1 MRFCVRRVVLLFVS
15 LAMMAGGGLLSAAPG
30 VAAQGEV
37 CPNEAVRGESALN
50 PETQLPVSMR
60 LPDCRGYE
68 LVSPPYTEGFAV
80 TGVAAVSADG
90 SRMIAGSFGAFAGT
104 ESDPV
109 SINVQLTGG
118 GPAYEFTREGSGWV
132 ASPLDPSA
140 GRFTGGQKF
149 AGVSRDLTKTLWAAR
164 EPSESIYAQDLYVRE
179 ADGAVVKVGSM
190 VPPSVSGLPAG
201 YVGEEPGELSVVG
214 TSSDLSHVL
223 FTIRVPNPGGQ
234 SFLWP
239 GDTTSYRGGYTL
251 YEYTGTG
258 NSHPDLVGV
267 NDEGALISGCST
279 WLGGEGES
287 GDKYNAVSSD
297 GEKVF
302 FTPQASVVVENR
314 RGEQEVLCSGP
325 EVNEVYAR
333 IDGSATVDI
342 SEPSAAQC
350 SACNTSVKSPAEFA
364 GASEDGSKVFFLGEG
379 LLAGA
384 TGSNLYEYDFE
395 NPENAKIVQVSR
407 GAPGYESPEP
417 GVDGVARVSEDGT
430 HVYFVARGVLTG
442 ANEEGKGKSP
452 TEGEPNLYVFERDR
466 AYPLGRTAFVATLS
480 EGDARDWGSFNT
492 GLVQATPDGR
502 FLVFSSGADLTPDD
516 TSTVPQI
523 FEYDA
528 LREKLVRVSV
538 GQKAPGGYECP
549 ITKKMEEGYNC
560 DGNAEEER
568 DQPEFP
574 ETRAGLAA
582 ISSDGSYV
590 FFHSADGLTPGA
602 LDNQLVNE
610 YERQHTYAQNVY
622 EYHSS
627 VASEGGSIVDGNVSL
642 ISDGRDR
649 TLHNITASGV
659 QLYGTDASGQDV
671 FFSSGDPLVAQDT
684 DTQVGVY
691 DARVGGGFPAPVSPV
706 SCEGEACQGT
716 PPSPLSFGA
725 PASSSAA
732 GGGNLTPPAEST
744 PATKPKSKS
753 KSLTRAQKLARALQT
768 CRGKPKRKRA
778 TCEAQARKQYGA
790 KAKAKKSDGRSR

>member
-15 LAMMAGGGLLSAAPG
+15 FALMAGGGLSSAAPG
-30 VAAQGEV
+30 VAAQGEA

-50 PETQLPVSMR
+50 PETRLPVSMR

-80 TGVAAVSADG
+80 TGVGAISADG
-90 SRMIAGSFGAFAGT
+90 SQMIAGSFGAFAGS
-104 ESDPV
+104 ESDPL
-109 SINVQLTGG
+109 SINELTSGG
-118 GPAYEFTREGSGWV
+118 SVYEFTREGSGWT
-132 ASPLDPSA
+132 ASSLDPSA
-140 GRFTGGQKF
+140 GRFTGGQML
-149 AGVSRDLTKTLWAAR
+149 AGVSSDLTKTLWAAR
-164 EPSESIYAQDLYVRE
+164 EPSESIYARDLYVRE
-179 ADGAVVKVGSM
+179 ADGSVVKVGPM
-190 VPPSVSGLPAG
+190 VPPSVSGPPAG
-201 YVGEEPGELSVVG
+201 YVGEAPGGLYIVG
-214 TSSDLSHVL
+214 ASRDLSRVL
-223 FTIRVPNPGGQ
+223 FTAQVPGTDGQ

-239 GDTTSYRGGYTL
+239 GDTTSYPDAYTL

-267 NDEGALISGCST
+267 NDEGALISRCGT

-287 GDKYNAVSSD
+287 GDKYNAVSSG

-302 FTPQASVVVENR
+302 FTPQASVVVENF

-325 EVNEVYAR
+325 QVKEVYAR

-342 SEPSAAQC
+342 SEPTVAQC
-350 SACNTSVKSPAEFA
+350 SACNTSVKSPAAFA
-364 GASEDGSKVFFLGEG
+364 GASEDGSKVFFLGGE

-395 NPENAKIVQVSR
+395 NPEGSKIVQVSR
-407 GAPGYESPEP
+407 GAPGHESPEP
-417 GVDGVARVSEDGT
+417 GVDGVARVSGDGT

-442 ANEEGKGKSP
+442 ANEDGKGKSP

-466 AYPLGRTAFVATLS
+466 AYPLGRTAFVATLA

-502 FLVFSSGADLTPDD
+502 FLVFQSEAPNLTPDD

-528 LREKLVRVSV
+528 LQEKLVRVSV
-538 GQKAPGGYECP
+538 GQKAPGGYECL
-549 ITKKMEEGYNC
+549 ITKKVEEGYNC
-560 DGNAEEER
+560 DGNAEEESDR
-568 DQPEFP
+568 PELP
-574 ETRAGLAA
+574 ETRAGLTAV
-582 ISSDGSYV
+582 SSDGSYV
-590 FFHSADGLTPGA
+590 FFDSADGLTPGA

-610 YERQHTYAQNVY
+610 YERQHVYAKNVY

-649 TLHNITASGV
+649 TLHNVVASGV
-659 QLYGTDASGQDV
+659 QLYGADASGRDL
-671 FFSSGDPLVAQDT
+671 FFSSGDSLVAQDT

-691 DARVGGGFPAPVSPV
+691 DARVDGGFPAPVSPV
-706 SCEGEACQGT
+706 GCEGEACQGT
-716 PPSPLSFGA
+716 PPSPLSFGS
-725 PASSSAA
+725 PASSSMT
-732 GGGNLTPPAEST
+732 GGGNLPPPVE
-744 PATKPKSKS
+744 SKS
-753 KSLTRAQKLARALQT
+753 APKPRSLTRAQKLAKALQA
-768 CRGKPKRKRA
+768 CRGKPKRRRA
-778 TCEAQARKQYGA
+778 ACEAQAERQYGS
-790 KAKAKKSDGRSR
+790 KAKAKKSDGRVR